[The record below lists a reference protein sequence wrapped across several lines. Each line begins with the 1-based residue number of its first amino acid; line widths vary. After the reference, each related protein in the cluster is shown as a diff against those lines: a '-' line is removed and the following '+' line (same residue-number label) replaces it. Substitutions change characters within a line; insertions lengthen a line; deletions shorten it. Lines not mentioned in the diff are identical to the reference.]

1 MILQAYQKT
10 MALLERHIV
19 FPLVYCLIKLALLL
33 LVVSAAVERAFL
45 AMKIVK
51 IEFCNMMTDGCLN
64 DLTICYIER
73 EIVNRLDIQKVKKAF
88 KKKER

>member
-1 MILQAYQKT
+1 
-10 MALLERHIV
+10 
-19 FPLVYCLIKLALLL
+19 
-33 LVVSAAVERAFL
+33 L

-51 IEFCNMMTDGCLN
+51 IEFCNKMTDGCLN

-88 KKKER
+88 